1 MQCLA
6 KLQRPLLGYVCLTL
20 TMGRRIERLTIVWL
34 EFLESQKCIQS
45 FAKGRLL
52 SLKLSVLSVCC
63 VYHCAVLDW
72 VGRLLLLNTA
82 PIFMYSSFIALTG
95 TLGRIVYTSKA
106 LSNMVHALSFANSFS
121 SR

>member
-1 MQCLA
+1 MYTELR
-6 KLQRPLLGYVCLTL
+6 QRASVEFET
-20 TMGRRIERLTIVWL
+20 RRTI
-34 EFLESQKCIQS
+34 
-45 FAKGRLL
+45 G
-52 SLKLSVLSVCC
+52 CC
-63 VYHCAVLDW
+63 VYHCSVLDW